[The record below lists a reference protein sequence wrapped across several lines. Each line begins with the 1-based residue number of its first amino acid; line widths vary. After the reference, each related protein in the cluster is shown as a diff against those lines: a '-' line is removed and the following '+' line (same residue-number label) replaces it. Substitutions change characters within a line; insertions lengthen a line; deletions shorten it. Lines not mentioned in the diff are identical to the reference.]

1 MDIDRITLN
10 LRLNINL
17 KKKIKIAVVG
27 IGLMGSQHLQAVNLS
42 KKAKLHSIVD
52 LKIKSEVHAK
62 KFKVPFYNSSKHLL
76 KNNKPDAVIV
86 ATPNQFHE
94 KHTISFL
101 NAKIPVLLEKP
112 ISDNIKKAEKI
123 IKSSKKNKTHLLIG
137 YHRRHNSIVTSVKQ
151 KIDSG
156 KFGKIVAGNVM
167 CWLYKNKDWY
177 KEKWRIKKG
186 GGPLGI
192 NLVHDIDL
200 ICYLLGPVQ
209 SVQSATSNLIRKYE
223 VEDTAVVN
231 FIFKSGALCTLS
243 VSDTI
248 VGPWSYELTAG
259 ENPAYPVTNQSAYY
273 IGGTK
278 GSIQFPNLKHWYN
291 KGERSWWKPMYHKDM
306 NIRLSR
312 FTLINQI
319 NHLCDVVS
327 GKAKPKV
334 TGEDGLQSLKIFD
347 AIIKSSKSGKKI
359 SIK

>member
-1 MDIDRITLN
+1 MKN
-10 LRLNINL
+10 
-17 KKKIKIAVVG
+17 KIKIAVVG
-27 IGLMGSQHLQAVNLS
+27 VGLMGNQHLKAIHLS

-52 LKIKSEVHAK
+52 INENSRLHAK
-62 KFKVPFYNSSKHLL
+62 KFKVPFYKNSTVLL
-76 KNNKPDAVIV
+76 KNKKPDAVIV

-101 NAKIPVLLEKP
+101 DAKIPVLLEKP
-112 ISDNIKKAEKI
+112 ISNNIQKAKKI
-123 IKSSKKNKTHLLIG
+123 INSAKKNKTHLLIG
-137 YHRRHNSIVTSVKQ
+137 YHRRHNSIVTNVKK

-156 KFGKIVAGNVM
+156 KLGKIVAGNVM

-209 SVQSATSNLIRKYE
+209 FVQASTSNKIRKYG

-231 FIFKSGALCTLS
+231 FTFKSGTLCTLS

-259 ENPAYPVTNQSAYY
+259 ENPAYPITNQSAYY

-278 GSIQFPNLKHWYN
+278 GSIQFPNLKHWFN
-291 KGERSWWKPMYHKDM
+291 KGERSWWKPIFHKDM

-319 NHLCDVVS
+319 NHLCDVVLN
-327 GKAKPKV
+327 KTKPKV

-347 AIIKSSKSGKKI
+347 AILKSTKSGKKI
-359 SIK
+359 KIN